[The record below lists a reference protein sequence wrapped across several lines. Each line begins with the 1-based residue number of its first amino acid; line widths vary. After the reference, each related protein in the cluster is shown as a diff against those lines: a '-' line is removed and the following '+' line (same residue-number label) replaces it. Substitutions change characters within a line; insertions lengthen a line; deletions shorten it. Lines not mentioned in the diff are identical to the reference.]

1 MYKISISPDIKE
13 ALLVFTIVLVAM
25 VSFVAVSDMY
35 KSNASDETTLFNSEM
50 RKWRNKI
57 DDANRN
63 NQILVQ
69 HEDTF
74 KRLQA
79 ESIIG
84 EENRLSWVEV
94 VQRVADSRGI
104 ASVKY
109 DIASRVLVD
118 KSQLEKRYKDI
129 DVFKS
134 TMSIEM
140 KFIHEGDL
148 FVMLNALRDEAKGLM
163 TVDKCDVELI
173 NKEVNE
179 GVIGQDTTDNMR
191 AYCEISWYTLKKTK
205 KART

>member
-13 ALLVFTIVLVAM
+13 ALLVFTIILVSM

-35 KSNASDETTLFNSEM
+35 KSNASAENTLFNSEM

-74 KRLQA
+74 KRLQG

-94 VQRVADSRGI
+94 VQKVADSRGI
-104 ASVKY
+104 ASVRY

-191 AYCEISWYTLKKTK
+191 AYCEISWYTLKKAQ
-205 KART
+205 KAGT